1 MHVCIFRSCLSK
13 INNTFVDNV
22 EYLDIV
28 MLMYN
33 LWEYR
38 DKFFMI
44 SGSLWNYYEDEINDD
59 ANENVNHRTKNNKTI
74 TSKYSKC
81 KPKLIERTP
90 ADNNTLDVEVIVPLK
105 YLSELNII
113 AYFYLFTLKLMKH
126 FTTLLNWFL
135 VNMQV
140 STYILFSNTRFV
152 STDS

>member
-1 MHVCIFRSCLSK
+1 
-13 INNTFVDNV
+13 
-22 EYLDIV
+22 

-33 LWEYR
+33 LSEYR

-44 SGSLWNYYEDEINDD
+44 SGSLWNYNEDEINDD
-59 ANENVNHRTKNNKTI
+59 ANENVNHRTENNKTI
-74 TSKYSKC
+74 TSKLSKC
-81 KPKLIERTP
+81 KPKLIESTP
-90 ADNNTLDVEVIVPLK
+90 DDNNTLDAEVIVPLK

-113 AYFYLFTLKLMKH
+113 DYFYLFTLKLMKH

-140 STYILFSNTRFV
+140 STYILFSNTRTCFV

>member
-1 MHVCIFRSCLSK
+1 MHVCIFRSCISK

-59 ANENVNHRTKNNKTI
+59 ANENVNHRTKNNKT
-74 TSKYSKC
+74 
-81 KPKLIERTP
+81 
-90 ADNNTLDVEVIVPLK
+90 N
-105 YLSELNII
+105 
-113 AYFYLFTLKLMKH
+113 
-126 FTTLLNWFL
+126 
-135 VNMQV
+135 V
-140 STYILFSNTRFV
+140 SQN
-152 STDS
+152 